1 MIVKLPNKKAL
12 AFAPS
17 PITLAIC
24 RGIIETHYP
33 DAPQAALPEG
43 VTDQPWH
50 VLCPRGEI
58 EEGEI
63 VYGLMRDPIHA
74 FRLACAAGGMS
85 VDDALAAAGTPFDVM
100 SLAADLKAVTQW
112 FRLENQV
119 EVLCMAIGVPA
130 PTVTEED
137 PKDSPDLDDDQ
148 RDVFERAYAK
158 MIDAYQ
164 GTYPAVVE
172 EVPFAVSKLAVRR
185 KLRELGLESMLDNFL
200 AANPTRQKDWD
211 DSQFLL
217 TTDPLLAS
225 SIPAFAAATGT
236 TDAQIIDLLKSCRE

>member
-1 MIVKLPNKKAL
+1 MIIKLPNQKAL

-24 RGIIETHYP
+24 RGIIETDYP

-58 EEGEI
+58 EEGGT

-74 FRLACAAGGMS
+74 FRLACAARGMN

-100 SLAADLKAVTQW
+100 PLAADLNAVTQW
-112 FRLENQV
+112 FRLEDQIP
-119 EVLCMAIGVPA
+119 VLCLAIGIPA

-137 PKDSPDLDDDQ
+137 PEDIPDLDTDQ
-148 RDVFERAYAK
+148 RDVFERAYGK

-164 GTYPAVVE
+164 GTYPVVIE

-185 KLRELGLESMLDNFL
+185 KLRELGLESMLDDFL

-225 SIPAFAAATGT
+225 SIPAFAAATT
-236 TDAQIIDLLKSCRE
+236 LTEANVMEMLKTCQE

>member
-74 FRLACAAGGMS
+74 FRLACAASGMS

>member
-1 MIVKLPNKKAL
+1 
-12 AFAPS
+12 
-17 PITLAIC
+17 
-24 RGIIETHYP
+24 
-33 DAPQAALPEG
+33 
-43 VTDQPWH
+43 
-50 VLCPRGEI
+50 
-58 EEGEI
+58 
-63 VYGLMRDPIHA
+63 
-74 FRLACAAGGMS
+74 
-85 VDDALAAAGTPFDVM
+85 
-100 SLAADLKAVTQW
+100 
-112 FRLENQV
+112 
-119 EVLCMAIGVPA
+119 MAIGVPA

-172 EVPFAVSKLAVRR
+172 EVPFAVSKLAIRR
-185 KLRELGLESMLDNFL
+185 KLRDLGLEPMLDNFL

-211 DSQFLL
+211 DSQILL
-217 TTDPLLAS
+217 TTDPLLVS

>member
-119 EVLCMAIGVPA
+119 
-130 PTVTEED
+130 
-137 PKDSPDLDDDQ
+137 
-148 RDVFERAYAK
+148 
-158 MIDAYQ
+158 
-164 GTYPAVVE
+164 
-172 EVPFAVSKLAVRR
+172 
-185 KLRELGLESMLDNFL
+185 
-200 AANPTRQKDWD
+200 
-211 DSQFLL
+211 
-217 TTDPLLAS
+217 
-225 SIPAFAAATGT
+225 
-236 TDAQIIDLLKSCRE
+236 